1 MVELLVMLAGE
12 GEDADDDRTEST
24 PRFSSTN
31 SIFNDDDDDDE
42 LFSSKSASAPS
53 SIVPQPKH

>member
-1 MVELLVMLAGE
+1 MLAGE

-42 LFSSKSASAPS
+42 LFSSKSSSASAPS
-53 SIVPQPKH
+53 SIVPQPKY

>member
-1 MVELLVMLAGE
+1 MLAGE

-31 SIFNDDDDDDE
+31 SIFNDDDDDE
-42 LFSSKSASAPS
+42 LFSSKSSSASAPS
-53 SIVPQPKH
+53 SIVPQPKY